1 MNHRSLQYILNCHTH
16 HTPSRRMDG
25 ADRFYLCFHQD
36 NAPSGLG
43 ASAGSIIYYH
53 ILWRSGHE
61 AHRTSSYIME
71 IGARGS
77 GAPGLAVRGLGA
89 EIQTC
94 VCMSIVYYHILWRSG
109 IGDVSQFLKN
119 RKYFAYSIRKGI
131 TYHREVSLPYRLSP
145 CVPPSTHPSPF
156 SPLSSPL
163 SLSFPLFPSSR
174 SLLPS
179 SPFSPLLLTTSS
191 GSQECDFLRRA
202 RPSTRVIHHNW
213 RVQ

>member
-43 ASAGSIIYYH
+43 ASAGPIIYYH

-77 GAPGLAVRGLGA
+77 GARGSGLGGRDPNMRMYEHRILSYIM
-89 EIQTC
+89 EIGNWRC
-94 VCMSIVYYHILWRSG
+94 FSI
-109 IGDVSQFLKN
+109 
-119 RKYFAYSIRKGI
+119 
-131 TYHREVSLPYRLSP
+131 
-145 CVPPSTHPSPF
+145 
-156 SPLSSPL
+156 
-163 SLSFPLFPSSR
+163 
-174 SLLPS
+174 
-179 SPFSPLLLTTSS
+179 
-191 GSQECDFLRRA
+191 SQE
-202 RPSTRVIHHNW
+202 
-213 RVQ
+213 